1 MTASNQPSALNIQL
15 AKALMA
21 RESVQIMA
29 EEISSLFL
37 CRVRLPKNLS
47 KPVIGRQGI
56 AHMPRGS
63 LGMVQPEIAHVLFI
77 DIVTRFWAYLN
88 FPFPGLITGFAF

>member
-1 MTASNQPSALNIQL
+1 MARLPQVRSRMRQRTPMTASKQPSVLNTQL
-15 AKALMA
+15 AKALIA

-63 LGMVQPEIAHVLFI
+63 LGMVQPEIAHVNRRVKVCP
-77 DIVTRFWAYLN
+77 D
-88 FPFPGLITGFAF
+88 G